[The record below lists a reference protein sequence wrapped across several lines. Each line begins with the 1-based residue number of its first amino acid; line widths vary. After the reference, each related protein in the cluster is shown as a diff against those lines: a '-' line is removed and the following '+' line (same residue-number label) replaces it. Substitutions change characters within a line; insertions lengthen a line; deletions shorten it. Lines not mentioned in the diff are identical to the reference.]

1 MKKLISIIV
10 MACALLG
17 YAQDTSIKPE
27 FQAFSGAL
35 VKLKKAKNG
44 YHKFMLEVVASP
56 WAFRAEGEVAA
67 PGGDPDMLIN
77 ALFDG
82 DLYAVLAY
90 VPSATSGADGK
101 EYQVGLFD
109 MMLYFEDEPTKIRN
123 LKFNLLPPAN
133 DDWAMSA
140 FNDAQSSGT
149 LLGKIWKGKYDR
161 EITKASANPL
171 TKKSLIE
178 MQRAAEEAAAAEE
191 AEREA
196 KMAAKKSKK
205 GKKSKKKIVDE
216 CDDPD
221 MTVKEKRRCQMKAK
235 NAEPKSAESKPKKK
249 KKKKRRE

>member
-17 YAQDTSIKPE
+17 YAQDSSIKPE

-35 VKLKKAKNG
+35 VKLKKAKKG
-44 YHKFMLEVVASP
+44 YHKFMLEIVAAP

-67 PGGDPDMLIN
+67 PGGDSDMLIN

-90 VPSATSGADGK
+90 VPSATSGTDGQ

-109 MMLYFEDEPTKIRN
+109 MMLFFEDEPTKIRN
-123 LKFNLLPPAN
+123 LKFTLLPPAN

-149 LLGKIWKGKYDR
+149 LLGKIWKGRYDR
-161 EITKASANPL
+161 EITRASANPL
-171 TKKSLIE
+171 TKKSVMD
-178 MQRAAEEAAAAEE
+178 MQRAAEEAAAAAE

-205 GKKSKKKIVDE
+205 KKKAAVADE
-216 CDDPD
+216 CDDPE

-235 NAEPKSAESKPKKK
+235 NAGSKSAEPKKK
-249 KKKKRRE
+249 KKKKKKRD

>member
-1 MKKLISIIV
+1 MKKIIAV
-10 MACALLG
+10 LFLACALMG
-17 YAQDTSIKPE
+17 YAQDSSIKPE

-44 YHKFMLEVVASP
+44 YHKFMLQIVAAP
-56 WAFRAEGEVAA
+56 WAFKAEGEVAA

-90 VPSATSGADGK
+90 VPSATSGADGQ

-109 MMLYFEDEPTKIRN
+109 MMLFFEDEPTKIRN
-123 LKFNLLPPAN
+123 LKFSLLPPAN

-140 FNDAQSSGT
+140 FNDAQSSGS

-171 TKKSLIE
+171 TKQSVRS

-191 AEREA
+191 AERQA

-205 GKKSKKKIVDE
+205 KKKAAVVDE

-235 NAEPKSAESKPKKK
+235 NAAPKSAEPKKK
-249 KKKKRRE
+249 KKKKKKRD

>member
-1 MKKLISIIV
+1 MKKIIAV
-10 MACALLG
+10 LFLACALLG
-17 YAQDTSIKPE
+17 YAQDSSIKPE

-44 YHKFMLEVVASP
+44 YHKFMLQIVAAP
-56 WAFRAEGEVAA
+56 WAFKAEGEVAA

-90 VPSATSGADGK
+90 VPSATSGADGQ

-109 MMLYFEDEPTKIRN
+109 MMLFFEDEPTKIRN
-123 LKFNLLPPAN
+123 LKFSLLPPAN

-140 FNDAQSSGT
+140 FNDAQSSGS

-171 TKKSLIE
+171 TKQSVRS

-191 AEREA
+191 AERQA

-205 GKKSKKKIVDE
+205 KKKKAAVVDE

-235 NAEPKSAESKPKKK
+235 NAGSNSAEPKKK
-249 KKKKRRE
+249 KKRKKKRE

>member
-17 YAQDTSIKPE
+17 YAQDSSIKPE

-44 YHKFMLEVVASP
+44 YHKFMLDVVAAP
-56 WAFRAEGEVAA
+56 WAFKAEGEVAA

-123 LKFNLLPPAN
+123 LTFTLLPPAN

-149 LLGKIWKGKYDR
+149 LLGRIWKGKYDR

-171 TKKSLIE
+171 TKKSIKD

-196 KMAAKKSKK
+196 KMAAKK
-205 GKKSKKKIVDE
+205 KSKKKKKAAVVDE
-216 CDDPD
+216 CDDPEL
-221 MTVKEKRRCQMKAK
+221 TVKEKRRCQMKAK
-235 NAEPKSAESKPKKK
+235 NAAPKKK
-249 KKKKRRE
+249 KKKKKRD

>member
-1 MKKLISIIV
+1 MKKIIAV
-10 MACALLG
+10 LFLACALLG
-17 YAQDTSIKPE
+17 YAQDSSIKPE

-44 YHKFMLEVVASP
+44 YHKFMLQIVAAP
-56 WAFRAEGEVAA
+56 WAFKAEGEVAA

-90 VPSATSGADGK
+90 VPSATSGADGQ

-109 MMLYFEDEPTKIRN
+109 MMLFFEDEPTKIRN
-123 LKFNLLPPAN
+123 LKFSLLPPAN

-140 FNDAQSSGT
+140 FNDAQSSGS

-171 TKKSLIE
+171 TKQSVRS
-178 MQRAAEEAAAAEE
+178 MQKAAEEAAAAEE
-191 AEREA
+191 AERQA

-205 GKKSKKKIVDE
+205 KKKKAAVVDE

-235 NAEPKSAESKPKKK
+235 NAGSNSAEPKKK
-249 KKKKRRE
+249 KKRKKKRE

>member
-1 MKKLISIIV
+1 MKKIIAV
-10 MACALLG
+10 LFLACALLG
-17 YAQDTSIKPE
+17 YAQDSSIKPE

-44 YHKFMLEVVASP
+44 YHKFMLQIVAAP
-56 WAFRAEGEVAA
+56 WAFKAEGEVAA

-90 VPSATSGADGK
+90 VPSATSGADGQ

-109 MMLYFEDEPTKIRN
+109 MMLFFEDEPTKIRN
-123 LKFNLLPPAN
+123 LKFSLLPPAN

-140 FNDAQSSGT
+140 FNDAQSSGS

-171 TKKSLIE
+171 TKQSVRS

-191 AEREA
+191 AERQA

-205 GKKSKKKIVDE
+205 KKKKASIVDE

-235 NAEPKSAESKPKKK
+235 NAGSNSAEPKKK
-249 KKKKRRE
+249 KKRKKKRE

>member
-101 EYQVGLFD
+101 EYQVGHFD

-123 LKFNLLPPAN
+123 LKFTLLPPAN

-171 TKKSLIE
+171 TKNAVRS
-178 MQRAAEEAAAAEE
+178 MQKAAEEAAAAEE

>member
-17 YAQDTSIKPE
+17 YAQDSSIKPE

-35 VKLKKAKNG
+35 VKLKKAKKG
-44 YHKFMLEVVASP
+44 YHKFMLEIVAAP

-67 PGGDPDMLIN
+67 PGGDSDMLIN

-90 VPSATSGADGK
+90 VPSATSGADGQ

-109 MMLYFEDEPTKIRN
+109 MMLFFEDEPTKIRN
-123 LKFNLLPPAN
+123 LSFTLLPPAN

-140 FNDAQSSGT
+140 FNDAQSSGS
-149 LLGKIWKGKYDR
+149 LLGKIWKGRYDR
-161 EITKASANPL
+161 EITRASANPL
-171 TKKSLIE
+171 TKKSVMD

-235 NAEPKSAESKPKKK
+235 NAEPKSAEPKPKKK

>member
-1 MKKLISIIV
+1 MKKIIAV
-10 MACALLG
+10 LFLACALLG
-17 YAQDTSIKPE
+17 YAQDSSIKPE

-35 VKLKKAKNG
+35 VKLKKAKKG
-44 YHKFMLEVVASP
+44 YHKFMLEIVAAP

-67 PGGDPDMLIN
+67 PGGDSDMLIN

-90 VPSATSGADGK
+90 VPSATSGADGQ

-109 MMLYFEDEPTKIRN
+109 MMLFFEDEPTKIRN
-123 LKFNLLPPAN
+123 LKFSLLPPAN

-140 FNDAQSSGT
+140 FNDAQSSGS

-171 TKKSLIE
+171 TKQSVRS
-178 MQRAAEEAAAAEE
+178 MQKAAEEAAAAEE
-191 AEREA
+191 AERQA

-205 GKKSKKKIVDE
+205 KKKKAAVVDE

-235 NAEPKSAESKPKKK
+235 NAGSNSAEPKKK
-249 KKKKRRE
+249 KKRKKKRE

>member
-17 YAQDTSIKPE
+17 YAQDSSIKPE

-35 VKLKKAKNG
+35 VKLKKAKKG
-44 YHKFMLEVVASP
+44 YHKFMLEIVAAP

-67 PGGDPDMLIN
+67 PGGDSDMLIN

-90 VPSATSGADGK
+90 VPSATSGTDGQ

-109 MMLYFEDEPTKIRN
+109 MMLFFEDEPTKIRN
-123 LKFNLLPPAN
+123 LKFTLLPPAN

-149 LLGKIWKGKYDR
+149 LLGKIWKGRYDR

-171 TKKSLIE
+171 TKKSVRA
-178 MQRAAEEAAAAEE
+178 MQQAAEEAAAAEE

-205 GKKSKKKIVDE
+205 KKKAAVADE
-216 CDDPD
+216 CDDPE

-235 NAEPKSAESKPKKK
+235 NAGSKSAEPKKK
-249 KKKKRRE
+249 KKKKKKRD

>member
-17 YAQDTSIKPE
+17 YAQDSSIKPE

-44 YHKFMLEVVASP
+44 YHKFMLDIVAAP
-56 WAFRAEGEVAA
+56 WAFKAEGEVAA

-90 VPSATSGADGK
+90 VPSATSGTDGQ

-109 MMLYFEDEPTKIRN
+109 MMLFFEDEPTKIRN
-123 LKFNLLPPAN
+123 LKFTLLPPAN

-171 TKKSLIE
+171 TKQSVRS

-191 AEREA
+191 AERQA

-205 GKKSKKKIVDE
+205 KKKKASIVDE

-235 NAEPKSAESKPKKK
+235 NAVPKSAESKPKKK

>member
-1 MKKLISIIV
+1 MKKIIAV
-10 MACALLG
+10 LFLACALMG
-17 YAQDTSIKPE
+17 YAQDSSIKPE

-35 VKLKKAKNG
+35 VKLKKAKKG
-44 YHKFMLEVVASP
+44 YHKFMLEIVAAP
-56 WAFRAEGEVAA
+56 WAFKAEGEVAA

-90 VPSATSGADGK
+90 VPSATSGADGQ

-109 MMLYFEDEPTKIRN
+109 MMLFFEDEPTKIRN
-123 LKFNLLPPAN
+123 LKFSLLPPAN

-140 FNDAQSSGT
+140 FNDAQSSGS

-171 TKKSLIE
+171 TKQSVRS
-178 MQRAAEEAAAAEE
+178 MQKAAEEAAAAEE
-191 AEREA
+191 AERQA

-205 GKKSKKKIVDE
+205 KKKKASIVDE
-216 CDDPD
+216 CDDPE

-235 NAEPKSAESKPKKK
+235 NAGSNSAEPKKK
-249 KKKKRRE
+249 KKRKKKRE

>member
-1 MKKLISIIV
+1 MKKLIAV
-10 MACALLG
+10 LFLACALLG
-17 YAQDTSIKPE
+17 YAQDSSIKPE

-35 VKLKKAKNG
+35 VKLKKAKKG
-44 YHKFMLEVVASP
+44 YHKFMLEIVAAP
-56 WAFRAEGEVAA
+56 WAFKAEGEVAA

-90 VPSATSGADGK
+90 VPSATSGADGQ

-109 MMLYFEDEPTKIRN
+109 MMLFFEDEPTKIRN
-123 LKFNLLPPAN
+123 LKFTLLPPAN

-140 FNDAQSSGT
+140 FNDAQSSGS

-171 TKKSLIE
+171 TKQSVRS

-191 AEREA
+191 AERQA

-205 GKKSKKKIVDE
+205 KKKKASIVDE

-235 NAEPKSAESKPKKK
+235 NAAPKSAEPKKK
-249 KKKKRRE
+249 KKRKKKRE

>member
-1 MKKLISIIV
+1 MKKIIAV
-10 MACALLG
+10 LFLACALLG
-17 YAQDTSIKPE
+17 YAQDSSIKPE

-44 YHKFMLEVVASP
+44 YHKFMLEIVVAP
-56 WAFRAEGEVAA
+56 WAFKAEGEVAA

-90 VPSATSGADGK
+90 VPSATSGADGQ

-109 MMLYFEDEPTKIRN
+109 MMLFFEDEPTKIRN
-123 LKFNLLPPAN
+123 LKFTLLPPAN

-140 FNDAQSSGT
+140 FNDAQSSGS

-171 TKKSLIE
+171 TKQSVRS
-178 MQRAAEEAAAAEE
+178 MQKAAEEAAAAEE
-191 AEREA
+191 AERQA

-205 GKKSKKKIVDE
+205 KKKKASIVDE

-235 NAEPKSAESKPKKK
+235 NAAPKSAEPKKK
-249 KKKKRRE
+249 KKKKKKRD

>member
-1 MKKLISIIV
+1 MKKIIAV
-10 MACALLG
+10 LFLACALMG
-17 YAQDTSIKPE
+17 YAQDSSIKPE

-44 YHKFMLEVVASP
+44 YHKFMLQIVAAP
-56 WAFRAEGEVAA
+56 WAFKAEGEVAA

-90 VPSATSGADGK
+90 VPSATSGADGQ

-109 MMLYFEDEPTKIRN
+109 MMLFFEDEPTKIRN
-123 LKFNLLPPAN
+123 LKFSLLPPAN

-140 FNDAQSSGT
+140 FNDAQSSGS

-171 TKKSLIE
+171 TKQSVRS

-191 AEREA
+191 AERQA

-205 GKKSKKKIVDE
+205 KKKAAVVDE

-235 NAEPKSAESKPKKK
+235 NAGSNSAEPKKK
-249 KKKKRRE
+249 KKRKKKRE

>member
-1 MKKLISIIV
+1 MKKLIAV
-10 MACALLG
+10 LFLACALLG
-17 YAQDTSIKPE
+17 YAQDSSIKPE

-35 VKLKKAKNG
+35 VKLKKAKKG
-44 YHKFMLEVVASP
+44 YHKFMLEIVAAP
-56 WAFRAEGEVAA
+56 WAFKAEGEVAA

-90 VPSATSGADGK
+90 VPSATSGADGQ

-109 MMLYFEDEPTKIRN
+109 MMLFFEDEPTKIRN
-123 LKFNLLPPAN
+123 LKFSLLPPAN

-140 FNDAQSSGT
+140 FNDAQSSGS

-171 TKKSLIE
+171 TKQSVRS
-178 MQRAAEEAAAAEE
+178 MQKAAEEAAAAEE
-191 AEREA
+191 AERQA

-205 GKKSKKKIVDE
+205 KKKKAAVVDE

-235 NAEPKSAESKPKKK
+235 NAGSNSAEPKKK
-249 KKKKRRE
+249 KKRKKTRD

>member
-17 YAQDTSIKPE
+17 YAQDSSIKPE

-56 WAFRAEGEVAA
+56 WAFKAEGEVAA

-90 VPSATSGADGK
+90 VPSATSGADGQ

-123 LKFNLLPPAN
+123 LKFTLLPPAN

-235 NAEPKSAESKPKKK
+235 NAEPKSAEPKKK

>member
-1 MKKLISIIV
+1 MKKIIAV
-10 MACALLG
+10 LFLACALLG
-17 YAQDTSIKPE
+17 YAQDSSIKPE

-44 YHKFMLEVVASP
+44 YHKFMLQIVAAP
-56 WAFRAEGEVAA
+56 WAFKAAGEVAA

-77 ALFDG
+77 ALFGG

-90 VPSATSGADGK
+90 VPSATSGADGQ

-109 MMLYFEDEPTKIRN
+109 MMLFFEDEPTKIRN
-123 LKFNLLPPAN
+123 LKFSLLPPAN

-140 FNDAQSSGT
+140 FNDAQSSGS

-171 TKKSLIE
+171 TKQSVRS
-178 MQRAAEEAAAAEE
+178 MQKAAEEAAAAEE
-191 AEREA
+191 AERQA

-205 GKKSKKKIVDE
+205 KKKKASIVDE

-235 NAEPKSAESKPKKK
+235 NARSNSAEPKKK
-249 KKKKRRE
+249 KKRKKKRE

>member
-17 YAQDTSIKPE
+17 YAQDSSIKPE

-44 YHKFMLEVVASP
+44 YHKFMLDIVAAP
-56 WAFRAEGEVAA
+56 WAFKAEGEVAA

-123 LKFNLLPPAN
+123 LTFTLLPPAN

-140 FNDAQSSGT
+140 FNDAQSSGS

-171 TKKSLIE
+171 TKNAVRS
-178 MQRAAEEAAAAEE
+178 MQKAAEEAAAAEE
-191 AEREA
+191 AERQA
-196 KMAAKKSKK
+196 KMAAKKP
-205 GKKSKKKIVDE
+205 KKKKKAAVVDE
-216 CDDPD
+216 CDDPEL
-221 MTVKEKRRCQMKAK
+221 TVKEKRRCQMKAK
-235 NAEPKSAESKPKKK
+235 NAEPKSAEPKPKKK

>member
-1 MKKLISIIV
+1 MKKLIAV
-10 MACALLG
+10 LFLACALLG
-17 YAQDTSIKPE
+17 YAQDSSIKPE

-35 VKLKKAKNG
+35 VKLKKAKKG
-44 YHKFMLEVVASP
+44 YHKFMLEIVAAP
-56 WAFRAEGEVAA
+56 WAFKAEGEVAA

-90 VPSATSGADGK
+90 VPSATSGADGQ

-109 MMLYFEDEPTKIRN
+109 MMLFFEDEPTKIRN
-123 LKFNLLPPAN
+123 LKFTLLPPAN

-140 FNDAQSSGT
+140 FNDAQSSGS

-171 TKKSLIE
+171 TKQSVRS

-191 AEREA
+191 AERQA

-205 GKKSKKKIVDE
+205 KKKKASIVDE

-235 NAEPKSAESKPKKK
+235 NAAPKSAEPKKK
-249 KKKKRRE
+249 KKKKKKRE

>member
-17 YAQDTSIKPE
+17 YAQDSSIKPE

-44 YHKFMLEVVASP
+44 YHKFMLDIVAAP
-56 WAFRAEGEVAA
+56 WAFKAEGEVAA

-90 VPSATSGADGK
+90 VPSATSGTDGQ

-123 LKFNLLPPAN
+123 LTFTLLPPAN

-171 TKKSLIE
+171 TKKSVKA
-178 MQRAAEEAAAAEE
+178 MRQAAEEAAAAEE

-205 GKKSKKKIVDE
+205 KKKAAVVDE
-216 CDDPD
+216 CDDPEL
-221 MTVKEKRRCQMKAK
+221 TVKEKRRCQMKAK
-235 NAEPKSAESKPKKK
+235 NAAPKSAEPKKK
-249 KKKKRRE
+249 KKKKKKRD

>member
-1 MKKLISIIV
+1 MKKIIAV
-10 MACALLG
+10 LFLACALLG
-17 YAQDTSIKPE
+17 YAQDSSIKPE

-44 YHKFMLEVVASP
+44 YHKFMLEIVAAP
-56 WAFRAEGEVAA
+56 WAFKAEGEVAA

-90 VPSATSGADGK
+90 VPSATSGADGR

-109 MMLYFEDEPTKIRN
+109 MMLFFEDEPTKIRN
-123 LKFNLLPPAN
+123 LNFTLLPPAN

-140 FNDAQSSGT
+140 FNDAQSSGS

-171 TKKSLIE
+171 TKQSVRS
-178 MQRAAEEAAAAEE
+178 MQKAAEEAAAKEE
-191 AEREA
+191 ERMA
-196 KMAAKKSKK
+196 KKAAKKSKK
-205 GKKSKKKIVDE
+205 KKKASIVDE

-235 NAEPKSAESKPKKK
+235 NAESNSAEPKSKKK
-249 KKKKRRE
+249 KKKKRRD

>member
-1 MKKLISIIV
+1 MKKLIAV
-10 MACALLG
+10 LFLACALLG
-17 YAQDTSIKPE
+17 YAQDSSIKPE

-35 VKLKKAKNG
+35 VKLKKAKKG
-44 YHKFMLEVVASP
+44 YHKFMLEIVAAP
-56 WAFRAEGEVAA
+56 WAFKAEGEVAA

-90 VPSATSGADGK
+90 VPSATSGADGQ

-109 MMLYFEDEPTKIRN
+109 MMLFFEDEPTKIRN
-123 LKFNLLPPAN
+123 LKFTLLPPAN

-140 FNDAQSSGT
+140 FNDAQSSGS
-149 LLGKIWKGKYDR
+149 LLGKIWKGRYDR

-171 TKKSLIE
+171 TKQSVRS
-178 MQRAAEEAAAAEE
+178 MQKAAEEAAAAEE
-191 AEREA
+191 AERQA

-205 GKKSKKKIVDE
+205 KKKKASIVDE

-235 NAEPKSAESKPKKK
+235 NAAPKSAEPKKK
-249 KKKKRRE
+249 KKRKKKRE

>member
-1 MKKLISIIV
+1 MKKIIAV
-10 MACALLG
+10 LFLACALLG
-17 YAQDTSIKPE
+17 YAQDSSIKPE

-44 YHKFMLEVVASP
+44 YHKFMLEIVAAP
-56 WAFRAEGEVAA
+56 WAFKAEGEVAA

-90 VPSATSGADGK
+90 VPSATSGADGQ

-109 MMLYFEDEPTKIRN
+109 MMLFFEDEPTKIRN
-123 LKFNLLPPAN
+123 LKFSLLPPAN

-140 FNDAQSSGT
+140 FNDAQSSGS
-149 LLGKIWKGKYDR
+149 LLGKIWRGKYDR

-171 TKKSLIE
+171 TKQSVRS
-178 MQRAAEEAAAAEE
+178 MQKAAEEAAAAEE
-191 AEREA
+191 AERQA

-205 GKKSKKKIVDE
+205 KKKAAVVDE

-235 NAEPKSAESKPKKK
+235 NAAPKSAEPKKK
-249 KKKKRRE
+249 KKKKKKRE

>member
-17 YAQDTSIKPE
+17 YAQDSSIKPE

-44 YHKFMLEVVASP
+44 YHKFMLDIVAAP
-56 WAFRAEGEVAA
+56 WAFKAEGEVAA

-123 LKFNLLPPAN
+123 LTFTLLPPAN

-140 FNDAQSSGT
+140 FNDAQSSGS

-171 TKKSLIE
+171 TKNAVRS
-178 MQRAAEEAAAAEE
+178 MQKAAEEAAAAEE
-191 AEREA
+191 AERQA
-196 KMAAKKSKK
+196 KMAAKKP
-205 GKKSKKKIVDE
+205 KKKKKAAVADE
-216 CDDPD
+216 CDDPEL
-221 MTVKEKRRCQMKAK
+221 TVKEKRRCQMKAK
-235 NAEPKSAESKPKKK
+235 NAESKSAEPKKK
-249 KKKKRRE
+249 KKKKKKRD

>member
-1 MKKLISIIV
+1 MKKIIAV
-10 MACALLG
+10 LFLACALMG
-17 YAQDTSIKPE
+17 YAQDSSIKPE

-44 YHKFMLEVVASP
+44 YHKFMLQIVAAP
-56 WAFRAEGEVAA
+56 WAFKAEGEVAA

-90 VPSATSGADGK
+90 VPSATSGADGQ

-109 MMLYFEDEPTKIRN
+109 MMLFFEDEPTKIRN
-123 LKFNLLPPAN
+123 LKFSLLPPAN

-140 FNDAQSSGT
+140 FNDAQSSGS
-149 LLGKIWKGKYDR
+149 LLGKIWKGRYDR

-171 TKKSLIE
+171 TKQSVRS
-178 MQRAAEEAAAAEE
+178 MQRAAEEAAVAEE
-191 AEREA
+191 AERQA

-205 GKKSKKKIVDE
+205 KKKAAVVDE

-235 NAEPKSAESKPKKK
+235 NAAPKSAEPKKK
-249 KKKKRRE
+249 KKKKKKRD

>member
-17 YAQDTSIKPE
+17 YAQDSSIKPE

-35 VKLKKAKNG
+35 VKLKKAKKG
-44 YHKFMLEVVASP
+44 YHKFMLEIVAAP

-67 PGGDPDMLIN
+67 PGGDSDMLIN

-90 VPSATSGADGK
+90 VPSATSGADGQ

-109 MMLYFEDEPTKIRN
+109 MMLFFEDEPTKIRN
-123 LKFNLLPPAN
+123 LKFTLLPPAN

-140 FNDAQSSGT
+140 FNDAQSSGS
-149 LLGKIWKGKYDR
+149 LLGKIWKGRYDR

-171 TKKSLIE
+171 TKKSVRA
-178 MQRAAEEAAAAEE
+178 MQQAAEEAAAAEE

-205 GKKSKKKIVDE
+205 KKKAAVADE
-216 CDDPD
+216 CDDPE

-235 NAEPKSAESKPKKK
+235 NAGSKSAEPKKK
-249 KKKKRRE
+249 KKKKKKRD

>member
-17 YAQDTSIKPE
+17 YAQDSSIKPE

-35 VKLKKAKNG
+35 VKLKKAKKG
-44 YHKFMLEVVASP
+44 YHKFMLEIVAAP

-67 PGGDPDMLIN
+67 PGGDSDMLIN

-90 VPSATSGADGK
+90 VPSATSGTDGQ

-109 MMLYFEDEPTKIRN
+109 MMLFFEDEPTKIRN
-123 LKFNLLPPAN
+123 LKFTLLPPAN

-149 LLGKIWKGKYDR
+149 LLGKIWKGRYDR
-161 EITKASANPL
+161 EITRASANPL
-171 TKKSLIE
+171 TKKSVRA
-178 MQRAAEEAAAAEE
+178 MQQAAEEAAAAEE

-205 GKKSKKKIVDE
+205 KKKAAVADE
-216 CDDPD
+216 CDDPE

-235 NAEPKSAESKPKKK
+235 NAGSKSAEPKKK
-249 KKKKRRE
+249 KKKKKKRD

>member
-1 MKKLISIIV
+1 MKKIIAV
-10 MACALLG
+10 LFLACALLG
-17 YAQDTSIKPE
+17 YAQDSSIKPE

-44 YHKFMLEVVASP
+44 YHKFMLQIVAAP
-56 WAFRAEGEVAA
+56 WAFKAEGEVAA

-90 VPSATSGADGK
+90 VPSATSGADGQ

-109 MMLYFEDEPTKIRN
+109 MMLFFEDEPTKIRN
-123 LKFNLLPPAN
+123 LKFSLLPPAN

-140 FNDAQSSGT
+140 FNDAQSSGS
-149 LLGKIWKGKYDR
+149 LLGKIWKGKYNR

-171 TKKSLIE
+171 TKQSVRS

-191 AEREA
+191 AERQA

-205 GKKSKKKIVDE
+205 KKKKASIVDE

-235 NAEPKSAESKPKKK
+235 NAGSNSAEPKKK
-249 KKKKRRE
+249 KKRKKKRE

>member
-10 MACALLG
+10 IACALLG
-17 YAQDTSIKPE
+17 YAQDSSIKPE

-44 YHKFMLEVVASP
+44 YHKFMLDIVAAP
-56 WAFRAEGEVAA
+56 WAFKAEGEVAA

-123 LKFNLLPPAN
+123 LTFTLLPPAN

-140 FNDAQSSGT
+140 FNDAQSSGS

-171 TKKSLIE
+171 TKNAVRS
-178 MQRAAEEAAAAEE
+178 MQKAAEEAAAAEE
-191 AEREA
+191 AERQA
-196 KMAAKKSKK
+196 KMAAKKP
-205 GKKSKKKIVDE
+205 KKKKKAAVVDE
-216 CDDPD
+216 CDDPEL
-221 MTVKEKRRCQMKAK
+221 TVKEKRRCQMKAK
-235 NAEPKSAESKPKKK
+235 NAEPKSAEPKPKKK

>member
-17 YAQDTSIKPE
+17 YAQDSSIKPE

-35 VKLKKAKNG
+35 VKLKKAKKG
-44 YHKFMLEVVASP
+44 YHKFMLEIVAAP
-56 WAFRAEGEVAA
+56 WAFKAEGEVAA

-90 VPSATSGADGK
+90 VPSATSGADGQ

-109 MMLYFEDEPTKIRN
+109 MMLFFEDEPTKIRN
-123 LKFNLLPPAN
+123 LKFSLLPPAN

-140 FNDAQSSGT
+140 FNDAQSSGS

-171 TKKSLIE
+171 TKQSVRS

-191 AEREA
+191 AERQA

-205 GKKSKKKIVDE
+205 KKKKASIVDE
-216 CDDPD
+216 CDDPE

-235 NAEPKSAESKPKKK
+235 NAGSNSAEPKKK
-249 KKKKRRE
+249 KKRKKKRE

>member
-17 YAQDTSIKPE
+17 YAQDSSIKPE

-35 VKLKKAKNG
+35 LKLKKAKKG
-44 YHKFMLEVVASP
+44 YHKFMLEIVAAP
-56 WAFRAEGEVAA
+56 WAFKAEGEVAA

-90 VPSATSGADGK
+90 VPSVTSGADGQ

-109 MMLYFEDEPTKIRN
+109 MMLFFEDEPTKIRN
-123 LKFNLLPPAN
+123 LKFTLLPPAN

-140 FNDAQSSGT
+140 FNDAQSSGS
-149 LLGKIWKGKYDR
+149 LLGKIWKGRYER
-161 EITKASANPL
+161 EITRASANPL
-171 TKKSLIE
+171 TKQSVRS
-178 MQRAAEEAAAAEE
+178 MQKAAEEAAAAAE

-196 KMAAKKSKK
+196 KMA
-205 GKKSKKKIVDE
+205 KKSKKKKKKAVVADE
-216 CDDPD
+216 CDDPN

-235 NAEPKSAESKPKKK
+235 SKSTTDEPKPKKK
-249 KKKKRRE
+249 KKKKKKRD

>member
-1 MKKLISIIV
+1 MKKIIAV
-10 MACALLG
+10 LFLACALMG
-17 YAQDTSIKPE
+17 YAQDSSIKPE

-35 VKLKKAKNG
+35 VKLKKAKKG
-44 YHKFMLEVVASP
+44 YHKFMLEIVAAP
-56 WAFRAEGEVAA
+56 WAFKAEGEVAA

-90 VPSATSGADGK
+90 VPSATSGADGQ

-109 MMLYFEDEPTKIRN
+109 MMLFFEDEPTKIRN
-123 LKFNLLPPAN
+123 LKFSLLPPAN

-140 FNDAQSSGT
+140 FNDAQSSGS

-171 TKKSLIE
+171 TKQSVRS
-178 MQRAAEEAAAAEE
+178 MQKPAEEAAAAEE
-191 AEREA
+191 AERQA

-205 GKKSKKKIVDE
+205 KKKKSAVVDE

-235 NAEPKSAESKPKKK
+235 NAGSNSAEPKKK
-249 KKKKRRE
+249 KKRKKKRE

>member
-1 MKKLISIIV
+1 MKKII
-10 MACALLG
+10 AALFLAFALVG
-17 YAQDTSIKPE
+17 YAQESSIKPE

-35 VKLKKAKNG
+35 VKLKKAKKG
-44 YHKFMLEVVASP
+44 YHKFMLEIVAAP
-56 WAFRAEGEVAA
+56 WAFKAEGEVAA

-90 VPSATSGADGK
+90 VPSATSGADGQ

-109 MMLYFEDEPTKIRN
+109 MMLFFEDEPTKIRN
-123 LKFNLLPPAN
+123 LKFSLLPPAN

-140 FNDAQSSGT
+140 FNDAQSSGS

-171 TKKSLIE
+171 TKQSVRS
-178 MQRAAEEAAAAEE
+178 MQKAAEEAAAAEE
-191 AEREA
+191 AERQA

-205 GKKSKKKIVDE
+205 KKKKASIVDE
-216 CDDPD
+216 CDDPE

-235 NAEPKSAESKPKKK
+235 NAGSNSAEPKKK
-249 KKKKRRE
+249 KKRKKKRE

>member
-1 MKKLISIIV
+1 MKKLIAV
-10 MACALLG
+10 LFLACALLG
-17 YAQDTSIKPE
+17 YAQDSSIKPE

-35 VKLKKAKNG
+35 VKLKKAKKG
-44 YHKFMLEVVASP
+44 YHKFMLEIVAAP
-56 WAFRAEGEVAA
+56 WAFKAEGEVAA

-90 VPSATSGADGK
+90 VPSATSGADGQ

-109 MMLYFEDEPTKIRN
+109 MMLFFEDEPTKIRN
-123 LKFNLLPPAN
+123 LKFSLLPPAN

-140 FNDAQSSGT
+140 FNDAQSSGS

-171 TKKSLIE
+171 TKQSVRS
-178 MQRAAEEAAAAEE
+178 MQKAAEEAAAAEE
-191 AEREA
+191 AERQA

-205 GKKSKKKIVDE
+205 KKKKAAVVDE

-235 NAEPKSAESKPKKK
+235 NAGSNSAEPKKK
-249 KKKKRRE
+249 KKRKKKRE

>member
-17 YAQDTSIKPE
+17 YAQDSSIKPE

-44 YHKFMLEVVASP
+44 YHKFMLDIVAAP
-56 WAFRAEGEVAA
+56 WAFKAEGEVAA

-123 LKFNLLPPAN
+123 LTFNLLPPAN

-140 FNDAQSSGT
+140 FNDAQSSGS

-171 TKKSLIE
+171 TKNAVRS
-178 MQRAAEEAAAAEE
+178 MQKAAEEAAAAEE
-191 AEREA
+191 AERQA
-196 KMAAKKSKK
+196 KMAAKKP
-205 GKKSKKKIVDE
+205 KKKKKAAVADE
-216 CDDPD
+216 CDDPEL
-221 MTVKEKRRCQMKAK
+221 TVKEKRRCQMKAK
-235 NAEPKSAESKPKKK
+235 NAEPKSAEPKPKKK